1 MLEIRIKS
9 VVECADGEG
18 ARNTK
23 NNIMESIKRNIRGA
37 YTIWYRDVVRFKRDR
52 VRMLSSLGMPVVY
65 LFVFGSGLSP
75 AMAEM
80 GGGHIDFKQFM
91 FPGVLTMTVL
101 FTSVFSAVSIVWD
114 REFGFLKEVMVA
126 PVSRVAVA
134 LGKVAGGSTVSLLQ
148 GLIVL
153 LLAPV
158 LGVDLSVSQLV
169 TLIGLMVL
177 LAIMMTALGI
187 LIAARQTSME
197 GFHMM
202 MNFVLL
208 PMFFLSGAFFPLR
221 GVPIWMELL
230 SKLDPVTY
238 GVDPLRQ
245 VSLRAL
251 VPAEL
256 MHTIALNPLTYN
268 VIIMAAFSVLFL
280 IPAVWLFGRQ
290 K

>member
-1 MLEIRIKS
+1 MERSLDKPSI
-9 VVECADGEG
+9 
-18 ARNTK
+18 
-23 NNIMESIKRNIRGA
+23 NIMNNIKRNIRGA

-52 VRMLSSLGMPVVY
+52 VRMFSSLGMPVVY

-80 GGGHIDFKQFM
+80 GGGRIDFKQFM

-134 LGKVAGGSTVSLLQ
+134 LGKVAGGSTVSLFQ

-158 LGVDLSVSQLV
+158 LGVDLSISQIV
-169 TLIGLMVL
+169 TLIGLMIL
-177 LAIMMTALGI
+177 LAVMMTALGI

-221 GVPIWMELL
+221 GIPIWMELL

-251 VPAEL
+251 VPPDL

-268 VIIMAAFSVLFL
+268 VIIMVSFAILFL

-290 K
+290 R

>member
-1 MLEIRIKS
+1 MERSLDKPSI
-9 VVECADGEG
+9 
-18 ARNTK
+18 
-23 NNIMESIKRNIRGA
+23 NIMNNIKRNIRGA

-52 VRMLSSLGMPVVY
+52 VRMFSSLGMPVVY

-80 GGGHIDFKQFM
+80 GGGRIDFKQFM

-134 LGKVAGGSTVSLLQ
+134 LGKVAGGSTVSLFQ

-158 LGVDLSVSQLV
+158 LGVDLSISQII
-169 TLIGLMVL
+169 TLIGLMIL
-177 LAIMMTALGI
+177 LAVMMTALGI

-221 GVPIWMELL
+221 GIPIWMELL

-251 VPAEL
+251 VPPDL

-268 VIIMAAFSVLFL
+268 VIIMVSFAILFL

>member
-1 MLEIRIKS
+1 MERSLDKPSI
-9 VVECADGEG
+9 
-18 ARNTK
+18 
-23 NNIMESIKRNIRGA
+23 NIMNNIKRNIRGA

-52 VRMLSSLGMPVVY
+52 VRMFSSLGMPVVY

-80 GGGHIDFKQFM
+80 GGGRIDFKQFM

-134 LGKVAGGSTVSLLQ
+134 LGKVAGGSTVSLFQ

-158 LGVDLSVSQLV
+158 LGVDLSISQIV
-169 TLIGLMVL
+169 TLIGLMIL
-177 LAIMMTALGI
+177 LAVMMTAFGI
-187 LIAARQTSME
+187 LIAARQKSME

-230 SKLDPVTY
+230 SKLDPITY

-251 VPAEL
+251 VPPDL

-268 VIIMAAFSVLFL
+268 VIIMVSFAILFL

>member
-1 MLEIRIKS
+1 MEML
-9 VVECADGEG
+9 
-18 ARNTK
+18 
-23 NNIMESIKRNIRGA
+23 KRNVRGA
-37 YTIWYRDVVRFKRDR
+37 YTIWYRDIVRFKRDR
-52 VRMLSSLGMPVVY
+52 VRMFSSLGMPIVY

-80 GGGHIDFKQFM
+80 GGGNIDFKQFM

-126 PVSRVAVA
+126 PVSRVAIA
-134 LGKVAGGSTVSLLQ
+134 LGKVAGGSTVSLFQ

-158 LGVDLSVSQLV
+158 LGVTLSISQIVS
-169 TLIGLMVL
+169 LIGLMVM
-177 LAIMMTALGI
+177 LAVMMTALGI
-187 LIAARQTSME
+187 LIAARQKSME

-221 GVPIWMELL
+221 GVPIWMYLL

-245 VSLRAL
+245 VSLQAL
-251 VPAEL
+251 VPPDL
-256 MHTIALNPLTYN
+256 MHTISLNPLTYN
-268 VIIMAAFSVLFL
+268 VMMMASFSVLFL
-280 IPAVWLFGRQ
+280 VPAVWLFSRQ
-290 K
+290 E

>member
-1 MLEIRIKS
+1 M
-9 VVECADGEG
+9 
-18 ARNTK
+18 
-23 NNIMESIKRNIRGA
+23 NNIKRNIRGA

-52 VRMLSSLGMPVVY
+52 VRMFSSLGMPVVY

-80 GGGHIDFKQFM
+80 GGGRIDFKQFM

-134 LGKVAGGSTVSLLQ
+134 LGKVAGGSTVSLFQ

-158 LGVDLSVSQLV
+158 LGVDLSISQII
-169 TLIGLMVL
+169 TLIGLMIL
-177 LAIMMTALGI
+177 LAVMMTALGI

-221 GVPIWMELL
+221 GIPIWMELL

-251 VPAEL
+251 VPPDL

-268 VIIMAAFSVLFL
+268 VIIMVSFAILFL

>member
-1 MLEIRIKS
+1 MERSLDKPSI
-9 VVECADGEG
+9 
-18 ARNTK
+18 
-23 NNIMESIKRNIRGA
+23 NIMNNIKRNIRGA

-80 GGGHIDFKQFM
+80 GGGRIDFKQFM

-134 LGKVAGGSTVSLLQ
+134 LGKVAGGSTVSLFQ

-158 LGVDLSVSQLV
+158 LGVDLSISQIV
-169 TLIGLMVL
+169 TLIGLMIL
-177 LAIMMTALGI
+177 LAVMMTALGI

-221 GVPIWMELL
+221 GIPIWMELL

-251 VPAEL
+251 VPPDL

-268 VIIMAAFSVLFL
+268 VIIMVSFAILFL

>member
-1 MLEIRIKS
+1 M
-9 VVECADGEG
+9 
-18 ARNTK
+18 ARALDKT
-23 NNIMESIKRNIRGA
+23 NNIMEMLKRNVRGA
-37 YTIWYRDVVRFKRDR
+37 YTIWYRDIVRFKRDR
-52 VRMLSSLGMPVVY
+52 VRMFSSLGMPIVY

-80 GGGHIDFKQFM
+80 GGGNIDFKQFM

-134 LGKVAGGSTVSLLQ
+134 LGKVAGGSTVSLFQ

-158 LGVDLSVSQLV
+158 LGVELSISQIVS
-169 TLIGLMVL
+169 LIGLMVM
-177 LAIMMTALGI
+177 LAVMMTALGI
-187 LIAARQTSME
+187 LIAARQKSME

-221 GVPIWMELL
+221 GVPIWMYFL
-230 SKLDPVTY
+230 SKLDTVTY

-245 VSLRAL
+245 VSLQAL
-251 VPAEL
+251 VPPDL
-256 MHTIALNPLTYN
+256 MHTISLNPLTYN
-268 VIIMAAFSVLFL
+268 VMMMASFSVLFL
-280 IPAVWLFGRQ
+280 VPAVWLFGRQ
-290 K
+290 E

>member
-1 MLEIRIKS
+1 MERSLDKPSI
-9 VVECADGEG
+9 
-18 ARNTK
+18 
-23 NNIMESIKRNIRGA
+23 NIMNNIKRNIRGA

-52 VRMLSSLGMPVVY
+52 VRMFSSLGMPVVY

-80 GGGHIDFKQFM
+80 GGGRIDFKQFM

-134 LGKVAGGSTVSLLQ
+134 LGKVAGGSTVSLFQ

-158 LGVDLSVSQLV
+158 LGVDLSISQIV
-169 TLIGLMVL
+169 TLIGLMIL
-177 LAIMMTALGI
+177 LAVMMTALGI

-221 GVPIWMELL
+221 GIPIWMEVL

-251 VPAEL
+251 VPPDL

-268 VIIMAAFSVLFL
+268 VIIMVSFAILFL